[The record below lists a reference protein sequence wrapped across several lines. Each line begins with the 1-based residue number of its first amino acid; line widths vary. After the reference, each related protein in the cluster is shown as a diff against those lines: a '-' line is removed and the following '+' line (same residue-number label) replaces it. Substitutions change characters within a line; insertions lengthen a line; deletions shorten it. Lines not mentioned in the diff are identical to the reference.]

1 MRKPLVIQLVS
12 LVIAA
17 AVAVLGSSFDASAA
31 KRCITIAGKTVC
43 IDDGQDKKSN
53 NNNNPGNDGGSG
65 NNDNPEGTNDTGN
78 NGGGAND
85 TSKSATDKP
94 LDCSKAQCDA
104 GYVKLDK
111 PNKYGACCEPAEGFC
126 PSDRPNGTPPN
137 CCPQGTTFREGAC
150 WPTEC
155 GPGTVGVP
163 PHCDR
168 VCPPGKIKVDQT
180 CYDPCPPTTVGT
192 PPNCKCPEGQ
202 YWDDAAKVCK
212 PKCTGGMVG
221 TPPNCQCPTG
231 TVLTNGT
238 CQQCQGGK
246 VRPQR
251 AMQVP
256 EGEGPVV
263 RRNLQKMRGRP
274 RSDRRPLSMSRR
286 ERWRG
291 PIRRATASGGR
302 ASSAR
307 GGARR
312 PSATAPAKPA
322 RIMRGPA
329 ILRTPGAGA
338 VRFQAASARAARQ
351 APSSIAAAPPCD
363 PRGASR

>member
-31 KRCITIAGKTVC
+31 KKCITIAGKTVC

-78 NGGGAND
+78 NGAGTND

-168 VCPPGKIKVDQT
+168 VCPPDKVKVDQT

-246 VRPQR
+246 VVNNGQCKCP
-251 AMQVP
+251 
-256 EGEGPVV
+256 
-263 RRNLQKMRGRP
+263 KGR
-274 RSDRRPLSMSRR
+274 
-286 ERWRG
+286 
-291 PIRRATASGGR
+291 
-302 ASSAR
+302 
-307 GGARR
+307 
-312 PSATAPAKPA
+312 
-322 RIMRGPA
+322 
-329 ILRTPGAGA
+329 
-338 VRFQAASARAARQ
+338 
-351 APSSIAAAPPCD
+351 APSSDGTCKKCEGGRVPIDDRCRMSEGNDGLAQYGERLRQGYARRLHVAGHGALLRRLLPSR
-363 PRGASR
+363 RGL

>member
-31 KRCITIAGKTVC
+31 KKCITIGGKTVC

-78 NGGGAND
+78 NGAGTND

-168 VCPPGKIKVDQT
+168 VCPPDKVKVDQT

-192 PPNCKCPEGQ
+192 PPNCKCTEGQ

-212 PKCTGGMVG
+212 PKCTGGTVG

-246 VRPQR
+246 VVNNGQCKCP
-251 AMQVP
+251 
-256 EGEGPVV
+256 
-263 RRNLQKMRGRP
+263 KGR
-274 RSDRRPLSMSRR
+274 
-286 ERWRG
+286 
-291 PIRRATASGGR
+291 
-302 ASSAR
+302 
-307 GGARR
+307 
-312 PSATAPAKPA
+312 
-322 RIMRGPA
+322 
-329 ILRTPGAGA
+329 
-338 VRFQAASARAARQ
+338 
-351 APSSIAAAPPCD
+351 APSSDGTCKKCEGGRVPIDDRCECPKGTMAWPNTASDCVRGTRVVCTWRGTAPFCD
-363 PRGASR
+363 GSCQAGEDYEGAGRSPDAWSGSGAVPGGFGSSCASGSKFYCCRPAM